1 MENKHASLA
10 VVIVISLASYATIE
24 HFRCKALEKALG
36 ETEAGYS
43 EFMNRTA
50 NGKKLYEFINPNT
63 VGTFRIGDASY
74 ACGQLNVP
82 LPILPRKK

>member
-10 VVIVISLASYATIE
+10 VVIVLSLCAYSATLYAE
-24 HFRCKALEKALG
+24 CKALEKALG

>member
-1 MENKHASLA
+1 MKERSLFALALITILSYCFIQWAENK
-10 VVIVISLASYATIE
+10 
-24 HFRCKALEKALG
+24 ALLKALG

-43 EFMNRTA
+43 SFMNRSV

-63 VGTFRIGDASY
+63 VGTFRIGDDSF
-74 ACGQLNVP
+74 ACGKLNVP